1 MDSARLV
8 SIVNYLYTGSGRQ
21 YGSTASMVEKHRFSG
36 QKAVLFHPQSGAF
49 PKTPSYGNFLEI
61 RIFLTFFRADQTIA
75 MFV

>member
-1 MDSARLV
+1 MDSERLA

-49 PKTPSYGNFLEI
+49 PNALLYVRFRKFEFSQHSTTPI
-61 RIFLTFFRADQTIA
+61 KC
-75 MFV
+75 